1 MRDKIRKFS
10 DFCKENG
17 LRGSEFTT
25 QLGEV
30 ETEANLE
37 IVNESDVYASVG
49 EVDSQ
54 WDESENDYD

>member
-1 MRDKIRKFS
+1 M
-10 DFCKENG
+10 
-17 LRGSEFTT
+17 
-25 QLGEV
+25 GEV